1 VARPVAFGE
10 VIDKT
15 RERGS
20 PAGEGTRPE
29 IMSSVAH
36 LEAGEDF
43 SALIARSRANVAR
56 SRWLCAR
63 ARVLVAGS
71 LRLCPPPITGASD
84 LGGED
89 GNLNDGAAQDYR
101 SRPDDPPAPAGAEGR
116 RSVLVLATDPVMRAF
131 VADAISAHHD
141 VAEAAD
147 VDEALKAVA
156 SGVRIDLII
165 AGCFMGGEPA
175 GIGSCAT
182 VARALYEACPWIPVA
197 VIGDAPPP
205 SLKADVLLTGVRAFM
220 PSDVAPAELIST
232 IARVARRPDTPVPTN
247 ARVAAIKQSF
257 DVLDQTIRAVPALT
271 VLAAMVAMSRSHF
284 SRTFHAVAGIS
295 LRDYVR
301 DLRLKRAQELMR
313 ASRLSL
319 SAVATEAG
327 FYDLPHF
334 NKAFRHRFG
343 MSPTQFRLASLSSHA
358 PPAI

>member
-1 VARPVAFGE
+1 
-10 VIDKT
+10 
-15 RERGS
+15 
-20 PAGEGTRPE
+20 
-29 IMSSVAH
+29 
-36 LEAGEDF
+36 
-43 SALIARSRANVAR
+43 
-56 SRWLCAR
+56 
-63 ARVLVAGS
+63 VLVAVS
-71 LRLCPPPITGASD
+71 VRLCPPPITGACD
-84 LGGED
+84 LGRED
-89 GNLNDGAAQDYR
+89 GNLNGGAPQDHR
-101 SRPDDPPAPAGAEGR
+101 SRPDDPPAPAGGKG

-131 VADAISAHHD
+131 ADDAISAHHD

-165 AGCFMGGEPA
+165 AGCFVGGEPA
-175 GIGSCAT
+175 GIGPCAT
-182 VARALYEACPWIPVA
+182 VARALYGACPWIPVA
-197 VIGDAPPP
+197 VIADAPPP

-232 IARVARRPDTPVPTN
+232 IARVARRLDAPVPTN
-247 ARVAAIKQSF
+247 AHVAAIRQSF

-271 VLAAMVAMSRSHF
+271 ALAAMVAMSRSHF